1 MPTRRSFFGTLGAT
15 GAGLVGTTT
24 SASASPVTGTNN
36 SELAM
41 LYDATR
47 CIGCKACMAACK
59 RVNTDA
65 GGLEVEQAS
74 FDEDA
79 LWDAPA
85 ELSGKS
91 RTIIKLHRDEDAW
104 SFVKHSCMHCQKPS
118 CVSAC
123 PVKAMHKDPV
133 SGVIQYS
140 RDTCIGCRYCQIACP
155 FNIPKFQWDKNN
167 PQIVKCDM
175 CSGTNLKE
183 KGTTACAEACSAGA
197 ITFGQRGELLKEA
210 HRRITQKPSRYH
222 PKVYGEH
229 EIGGTNHLYIAGL
242 PFEKIGLPK
251 LGTEAPSTASEEI
264 QHTIY
269 KGFIAPVALYA
280 GLCVVALRN
289 MRRNGNGNSKPSGE
303 DPQGADEP
311 GDR

>member
-1 MPTRRSFFGTLGAT
+1 MQTRRSFFKTLGAT
-15 GAGLVGTTT
+15 GTGFVGATT
-24 SASASPVTGTNN
+24 SASASSTPEADN
-36 SELAM
+36 SQLAM

-59 RVNTDA
+59 RVNTRA
-65 GGLEVEQAS
+65 GALEVEKAS

-91 RTIIKLHRDEDAW
+91 RTIIKLHRDEEEW
-104 SFVKHSCMHCQKPS
+104 SFVKQSCMHCQKPS

-133 SGVIQYS
+133 TGIVQYS

-175 CSGTNLKE
+175 CISTNLRD

-197 ITFGQRGELLKEA
+197 ILFGRRGDLLKEA
-210 HRRITQKPSRYH
+210 HRRIEQKPSRYY

-242 PFEKIGLPK
+242 PFEKIGLPT
-251 LGTEAPSTASEEI
+251 LGTEAPATASEEI

-269 KGFIAPVALYA
+269 KGFFAPVALYA
-280 GLCVVALRN
+280 GLCAVAVRN
-289 MRRNGNGNSKPSGE
+289 MRRNGNGDPEPSGE
-303 DPQGADEP
+303 DPGAADESAK
-311 GDR
+311 R